1 MLEIYSFQG
10 QELFNFLFINLA
22 FIWRIALKIFLLHGP
37 NIFFLLEN
45 RNGIQTDIDKL
56 ENNAQKQDDSQ

>member
-1 MLEIYSFQG
+1 MLEAYSFQG

-22 FIWRIALKIFLLHGP
+22 FIWRIVLKIFLLCVP
-37 NIFFLLEN
+37 NLFFLLEN